1 MIDFTKR
8 QKEIMNILT
17 KHEPITAEQIAEM
30 LGVSKGTLRSDLAV
44 LVMTGHIEA
53 KPKVGY
59 FLSKNVNQTNQHD
72 IWKQTLVKDIQGVA
86 VTVKGTTT
94 VNDAVISLFLE
105 DVGTLIV
112 VDDNNQLEGIVSRK
126 DLLKVTL
133 GNPQAASMPVQ
144 LVMTR
149 QPKVYTISPDQNV
162 YEAAKMMVYY
172 EVDSLPVVKH
182 TDNSRA
188 YKVIGRITKT
198 NIVKALINMGS
209 EVQHKGE
216 S

>member
-8 QKEIMNILT
+8 QKEIMTILS

-44 LVMTGHIEA
+44 LVMTGQIEA

-59 FLSKNVNQTNQHD
+59 YLSKNMQKQKQQDIWNQTF
-72 IWKQTLVKDIQGVA
+72 VKDIQGVA
-86 VTVKGTTT
+86 ITVKGTTT

-112 VDDNNQLEGIVSRK
+112 VNEHNELEGIVSRK

-133 GNPQAASMPVQ
+133 GNAQATSMPVQ
-144 LVMTR
+144 LVMTK
-149 QPKVYTISPDQNV
+149 QPKIYTIEAEKTV
-162 YEAAKMMVYY
+162 FEAAQMMVYY
-172 EVDSLPVVKH
+172 EVDSLPVVKPVE
-182 TDNSRA
+182 NSQA
-188 YKVIGRITKT
+188 LKVIGRITKT
-198 NIVKALINMGS
+198 NIVKALIEMGS
-209 EVQHKGE
+209 EA
-216 S
+216 

>member
-8 QKEIMNILT
+8 QSEIMTILK

-59 FLSKNVNQTNQHD
+59 FLSKTKSETNNQNV
-72 IWKQTLVKDIQGVA
+72 WKHTLVKDVQGLA
-86 VTVKGTTT
+86 VTVQRTTT
-94 VNDAVISLFLE
+94 VNDAVISLFLD
-105 DVGTLIV
+105 DVGSLIV
-112 VDDNNQLEGIVSRK
+112 VDENQYLQGIVSRK

-133 GNPQAASMPVQ
+133 GNPQATSMPVQ

-149 QPKVYTISPDQNV
+149 QPKVYTITADQSV
-162 YEAAKMMVYY
+162 YDAAKMMVYY
-172 EVDSLPVVKH
+172 EVDSLPVVKPED
-182 TDNSRA
+182 DNKN
-188 YKVIGRITKT
+188 KVIGRITKT
-198 NIVKALINMGS
+198 NIVKALIDMGS
-209 EVQHKGE
+209 EA
-216 S
+216 

>member
-8 QKEIMNILT
+8 QKEIMHILA

-59 FLSKNVNQTNQHD
+59 FLAKEQKEPSQQN
-72 IWKQTLVKDIQGVA
+72 IWKQTQIKDVQGVP
-86 VTVKGTTT
+86 VTIQRTTT
-94 VNDAVISLFLE
+94 VKDAVISLFME

-112 VDDNNQLEGIVSRK
+112 VDEHHYLEGIVSRK

-133 GNPQAASMPVQ
+133 GNPEAVSMPVH

-149 QPKVYTISPDQNV
+149 QPKVYTIASDKSV
-162 YEAAKMMVYY
+162 YEAASMMVLY
-172 EVDSLPVVKH
+172 EVDSLPVVKNQENK
-182 TDNSRA
+182 D
-188 YKVIGRITKT
+188 KVIGRITKT
-198 NIVKALINMGS
+198 NIVKALIDHPFDSLHTRG
-209 EVQHKGE
+209 V
-216 S
+216 

>member
-149 QPKVYTISPDQNV
+149 QPKVYTISPDQSV

-182 TDNSRA
+182 IDNSRV

>member
-1 MIDFTKR
+1 MIDFTMR
-8 QKEIMNILT
+8 QKEIMNILA

-59 FLSKNVNQTNQHD
+59 FLSNNFNQSNQQD
-72 IWKQTLVKDIQGVA
+72 VWKQTLVKDIQGVA
-86 VTVKGTTT
+86 VTVQGTTT

-105 DVGTLIV
+105 DVGSLIV
-112 VDDNNQLEGIVSRK
+112 VDENNNLEGIVSRK

-149 QPKVYTISPDQNV
+149 QPKVYSIEPDESV
-162 YEAAKMMVYY
+162 YDAAKMMVYY
-172 EVDSLPVVKH
+172 EVDSLPVVKI
-182 TDNSRA
+182 TDNSQVR
-188 YKVIGRITKT
+188 KVIGRITKT
-198 NIVKALINMGS
+198 NIVKALTDMGS
-209 EVQHKGE
+209 EAQHKGE

>member
-1 MIDFTKR
+1 MIDFTMR
-8 QKEIMNILT
+8 QKEIMNILA

-44 LVMTGHIEA
+44 LVMTGQIEA

-59 FLSKNVNQTNQHD
+59 FLANNVNQENQQA

-86 VTVKGTTT
+86 VTVQGTTS

-105 DVGTLIV
+105 DVGSLIV
-112 VDDNNQLEGIVSRK
+112 VDENNYLEGIVSRK

-133 GNPQAASMPVQ
+133 GNPQATTMPVQ

-149 QPKVYTISPDQNV
+149 QPKVYSIEADKSV
-162 YEAAKMMVYY
+162 YEAAKMMIYY
-172 EVDSLPVVKH
+172 EVDSLPVVKAIDDSH
-182 TDNSRA
+182 KV
-188 YKVIGRITKT
+188 KVIGRITKT
-198 NIVKALINMGS
+198 NIVKALIDLGS
-209 EVQHKGE
+209 EA
-216 S
+216 

>member
-8 QKEIMNILT
+8 QKEIMNILG

-59 FLSKNVNQTNQHD
+59 FLAKESSRLSQQD
-72 IWKQTLVKDIQGVA
+72 IWKQTLVKDIQGVPI
-86 VTVKGTTT
+86 TIPSTTT
-94 VNDAVISLFLE
+94 VKDAVISLFME
-105 DVGTLIV
+105 DVGSLIV
-112 VDDNNQLEGIVSRK
+112 VDEQQHLEGIVSRK

-133 GNPQAASMPVQ
+133 GNAEAAHMPVH

-149 QPKVYTISPDQNV
+149 QPKVYTVSANKSV
-162 YEAAKMMVYY
+162 YEAANMMVYY
-172 EVDSLPVVKH
+172 EIDSLPVVKENH
-182 TDNSRA
+182 QNKE
-188 YKVIGRITKT
+188 KVVGRITKT
-198 NIVKALINMGS
+198 HIVKAIVDNQFDNLYKRGD
-209 EVQHKGE
+209 E
-216 S
+216 

>member
-8 QKEIMNILT
+8 QKDIMHILT

-59 FLSKNVNQTNQHD
+59 FLSKGNQANQQD
-72 IWKQTLVKDIQGVA
+72 VWKETLVKDIQGVA
-86 VTVKGTTT
+86 VTVQGTTT

-105 DVGTLIV
+105 DVGSLIV
-112 VDDNNQLEGIVSRK
+112 VNDNNQLEGIISRK

-133 GNPQAASMPVQ
+133 GNPQATSMPVQ

-149 QPKVYTISPDQNV
+149 QPKVYTIEADKSV

-172 EVDSLPVVKH
+172 EVDSLPVVKPI
-182 TDNSRA
+182 DDSQA
-188 YKVIGRITKT
+188 FKVIGRITKT
-198 NIVKALINMGS
+198 NIVKALIDMGS
-209 EVQHKGE
+209 EAQHKGE

>member
-8 QKEIMNILT
+8 QKEIKNILT

-59 FLSKNVNQTNQHD
+59 FLSKDINQTNQHD

-86 VTVKGTTT
+86 VTVKRTTT

-149 QPKVYTISPDQNV
+149 QPKVYTIEAEQTV
-162 YEAAKMMVYY
+162 FEAAKMMVYY

-182 TDNSRA
+182 IDDSRSF
-188 YKVIGRITKT
+188 KVIGRITKT
-198 NIVKALINMGS
+198 NIVKALIDMGS
-209 EVQHKGE
+209 T
-216 S
+216 STA